1 MTTPVSKQNKMPQW
15 LRAVLALFGF
25 TAAGLAVGWLASYG
39 FQVAGVEFDLN
50 IGPVNAPALIAICI
64 LLLIMTVVAHEL
76 GHLICGWLVGFRF
89 LLLIVGPLKVIREGE
104 GIKVRFNKDVS
115 LYGGMAASAPANDHD
130 LARRTAIVILGGPL
144 TSLALGVL
152 SLALA
157 AWANANITAASPWS
171 ALTLSSVI
179 FSLTNL
185 VLFAATMIP
194 AKTGGFASDGAQLL
208 DVLRGGHRAEQR
220 WLTIAL
226 TTASLDGVRP
236 RDWDP
241 AHIERLL
248 ALRQGQVEDGMA
260 NYFGYFYALDRDEV
274 QRAGELLDLCRQQA
288 QGFPE
293 SARPMIF
300 AEAAYFTARYRQD
313 AAAARALLEQAQ
325 GSVIEKHSR
334 LRAEAAVLLAE
345 GKPVESAEKARAAL
359 LEVNKSWD
367 KGGAAAEKDWL
378 MELLQHA
385 KAPDAQPNLGA
396 AL

>member
-1 MTTPVSKQNKMPQW
+1 MTTRTRKQNKVPQW
-15 LRAVLALFGF
+15 LRAVLALFAF
-25 TAAGLAVGWLASYG
+25 TTAGLALGWLVGNAARAADLD
-39 FQVAGVEFDLN
+39 FNLN
-50 IGPVNAPALIAICI
+50 IDPISTPALITIGI
-64 LLLIMTVVAHEL
+64 LLLIATVVAHEL
-76 GHLICGWLVGFRF
+76 GHLVGGWLVGFRF
-89 LLLIVGPLKVIREGE
+89 LLFVVGPLKVLREDDGIR
-104 GIKVRFNKDVS
+104 VRFNKDVS
-115 LYGGMAASAPANDHD
+115 LYGGMAASAPADDRD

-157 AWANANITAASPWS
+157 AWANANIAAASPWS
-171 ALTLSSVI
+171 ALTLSSII
-179 FSLTNL
+179 FGLTNL
-185 VLFAATMIP
+185 VIFAATMIP

-208 DVLRGGHRAEQR
+208 DVLRGGHRAERR

-288 QGFPE
+288 QSFPE

-325 GSVIEKHSR
+325 GNIIEKHSR

-378 MELLQHA
+378 MELLQDA
-385 KAPDAQPNLGA
+385 KAPGAQTNLGV